1 MERYDLVTA
10 RKVGDKTYWTKVG
23 VMFPQKDGRGFRLS
37 FEALPVPSLYDG
49 KLEVT
54 VMAFPPK
61 EQDEAPRGR
70 DRAPAR
76 QSGPDDGEAIPF

>member
-1 MERYDLVTA
+1 MERYDLMTA
-10 RKVGDKTYWTKVG
+10 REGRDGKKYWTRVG
-23 VMFPQKDGRGFRLS
+23 VMFANRDKPGYRLS

-61 EQDEAPRGR
+61 DD
-70 DRAPAR
+70 DRPTRQQTPAR
-76 QSGPDDGEAIPF
+76 NDAPLDDDVPF